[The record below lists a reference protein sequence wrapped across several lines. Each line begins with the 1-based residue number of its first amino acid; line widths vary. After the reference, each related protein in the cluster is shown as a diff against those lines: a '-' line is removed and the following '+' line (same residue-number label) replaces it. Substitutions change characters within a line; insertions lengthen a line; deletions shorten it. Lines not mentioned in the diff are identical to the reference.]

1 MYDLNQ
7 LMFFFKGIAQE
18 LAGAQKGMGLDS
30 EH

>member
-18 LAGAQKGMGLDS
+18 LAEAQKGMGLDS